1 MCPQHSPAMAPGAQV
16 LHDTDTG
23 PSGSLDSATA
33 GCGAGERTASAC
45 APCVAALATPQD
57 RLEAVRAAL
66 AREAEPL
73 VALTHLLHLC
83 RDQHAELWERIGD
96 PDCRHRVTAALE
108 PLAGML
114 AARAGTTT
122 VDPALGRALA
132 DALVAVEGVPAV
144 AVARAL
150 AELLDE
156 HFADSFTASF
166 RRRSPYRPG
175 VGDPIPLDAPD
186 LRGVTRMPPTA
197 PPWRLANRLDETRHV
212 RLAGDWAVQFRVVF
226 DYSLYDVLS
235 GLVTAETVVAT
246 CHPNRA
252 MEELELP
259 KDAEGRTFPVRP
271 ANPARQYR
279 QIDRLIGRAAAARAA
294 IVVLP
299 ELSVTESLARRLR
312 AWVQRPDGPRLLVT
326 GSYHHQDPPGGEPT
340 GRRRRNTALAW
351 VRGHDQPLLHD
362 KHSPADRPVVE
373 DIRPQGWPEQRVYV
387 LADGWHLVI
396 AICRDLLN
404 PEAVHTLAEAGAN
417 LVLVPAMSESLTAF
431 GGPAAH
437 LVGARQALVAVANNP
452 GQWPD
457 ALGAAR
463 GPARA
468 LFGHPGFARQTRLVH
483 TSDPGPGVA
492 LLTVGSGQIGW
503 LDDPAGP
510 TARETAQHGTQAT
523 APAPRR
529 PDEPG
534 WLAPLTAHLLAFPA
548 SGATA
553 PEQVPLRPSAVLVLL
568 TDGGT
573 GPRVLLTERTG
584 DLGDYPGRLVYPG
597 GAADPRDAGP
607 AATALREA
615 HEETGLDPDSVQV
628 IGALPAFALPES
640 GFLVTPVL
648 AWSAAPAFSAGI
660 NPAEV
665 RALGHVRL
673 TEVACGGNA
682 NDHSDG
688 SASVGVMTAAVA
700 DLLTGMLARA
710 GHGDRASPSPCRS
723 SSC

>member
-1 MCPQHSPAMAPGAQV
+1 M
-16 LHDTDTG
+16 LHDTGTG
-23 PSGSLDSATA
+23 PSGGPDCAAA
-33 GCGAGERTASAC
+33 GCGGAGEGAGEAC

-66 AREAEPL
+66 ASEAEPL

-96 PDCRHRVTAALE
+96 PDGRHRVNTALE
-108 PLAGML
+108 PLTGML
-114 AARAGTTT
+114 AARAGATT

-144 AVARAL
+144 VVARAL

-156 HFADSFTASF
+156 HFADTFTASF
-166 RRRSPYRPG
+166 SRRSPYRPG

-246 CHPNRA
+246 CHPNRT
-252 MEELELP
+252 MEELVLP
-259 KDAEGRTFPVRP
+259 KDTEGRTFPVRP
-271 ANPARQYR
+271 ADPARQYQ
-279 QIDRLIGRAAAARAA
+279 QIDRLIGRAAAAGAA
-294 IVVLP
+294 VVVLP
-299 ELSVTESLARRLR
+299 ELSVTASLARRLR

-326 GSYHHQDPPGGEPT
+326 GSYHHQDAPGGEPA
-340 GRRRRNTALAW
+340 RRRRHNTALVW

-373 DIRPQGWPEQRVYV
+373 DIQPQGWPEQRVYV

-457 ALGAAR
+457 ALRAAG

-483 TSDPGPGVA
+483 TPDPGPGVA
-492 LLTVGSGQIGW
+492 LLTVGSGQIAW

-510 TARETAQHGTQAT
+510 TARGAQHGTQTT
-523 APAPRR
+523 APAPPHR
-529 PDEPG
+529 DEPG
-534 WLAPLTAHLLAFPA
+534 WLAPLTAHLLALPTP
-548 SGATA
+548 GGTA
-553 PEQVPLRPSAVLVLL
+553 PERIPLRPAAVLVLL
-568 TDGGT
+568 TDSGT

-584 DLGDYPGRLVYPG
+584 DLGDYPGKLVYPG
-597 GAADPRDAGP
+597 GAAHARDAGP

-628 IGALPAFALPES
+628 IGALPAFALPDS

-660 NPAEV
+660 NTAEV

-673 TEVACGGNA
+673 TEVACGGSA
-682 NDHSDG
+682 DDHNDHADG
-688 SASVGVMTAAVA
+688 PASAGVMTAAVA
-700 DLLTGMLARA
+700 DLLTGMLTRVGHGARPSDDARA
-710 GHGDRASPSPCRS
+710 TARQA
-723 SSC
+723 